1 MRRQIIILSALVIVD
16 LLLPD
21 VDTGAQLAIAPAV
34 LAAIISAMGSMAA
47 SANKKPGELQPPS
60 GGGINMQPANAKT
73 GMLPPKSMEEA
84 AFQLE
89 QGGPAGSIQSMAP
102 AITGKSMVPESKMQP
117 EIEKADAG
125 KNAGNYPLTPPQ
137 AEKFGTGELLTPGFG
152 ETPLQD
158 PAVKEGMSFDEK
170 MQMAALV
177 AQLGSALSGP
187 GAPPPPGAPRGGG
200 IGMSP
205 VFQNMTARGMYG

>member
-1 MRRQIIILSALVIVD
+1 
-16 LLLPD
+16 
-21 VDTGAQLAIAPAV
+21 
-34 LAAIISAMGSMAA
+34 MAA

-60 GGGINMQPANAKT
+60 SGGIDMQPANAKT

-84 AFQLE
+84 ASQLE
-89 QGGPAGSIQSMAP
+89 QGGPAGSIG
-102 AITGKSMVPESKMQP
+102 TGISTGASMVPESKMQP

-152 ETPLQD
+152 GESLQD
-158 PAVKEGMSFDEK
+158 PAAKEGMSFDEK

-205 VFQNMTARGMYG
+205 VFQQMTARNMYG